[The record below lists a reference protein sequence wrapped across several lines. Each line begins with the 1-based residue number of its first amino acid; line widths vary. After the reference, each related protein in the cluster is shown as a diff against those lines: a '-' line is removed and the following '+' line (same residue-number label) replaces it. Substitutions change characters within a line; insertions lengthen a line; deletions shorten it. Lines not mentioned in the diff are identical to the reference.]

1 MWCAH
6 SRLVVHMQKPGQTF
20 RSSDDGPP
28 SASAKAEPTAS
39 AWAMAVAC
47 QANRSSALTLAC
59 TGRSL
64 SGKTGPATDCK
75 AF

>member
-1 MWCAH
+1 MHQA
-6 SRLVVHMQKPGQTF
+6 RQTF
-20 RSSDDGPP
+20 KSSDDGPP

-47 QANRSSALTLAC
+47 QANKTSALTLAC
-59 TGRSL
+59 TGCSL

-75 AF
+75 AFSGVVIQRASAS